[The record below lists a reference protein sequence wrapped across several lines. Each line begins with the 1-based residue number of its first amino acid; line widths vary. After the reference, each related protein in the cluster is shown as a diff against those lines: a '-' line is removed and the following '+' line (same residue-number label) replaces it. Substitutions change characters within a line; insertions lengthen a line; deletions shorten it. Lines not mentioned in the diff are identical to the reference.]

1 MGTGT
6 PCPMPP
12 ENRVAIHD
20 RLLALRA
27 SGERDLY
34 KIAEAMQDL
43 WPGCERNHVRGA
55 IAGLKSR
62 EVCAGGAFQHRH
74 GVTRHIKKPWNPG
87 EPKPQ
92 VRS

>member
-12 ENRVAIHD
+12 ENRLAIHE

-55 IAGLKSR
+55 IAGLRSR
-62 EVCAGGAFQHRH
+62 EVGGPGAYIGERH
-74 GVTRHIKKPWNPG
+74 RHIKKPWKPG